1 MPTLASSNRSQLGYK
16 LEGTYPANFGVPQGG
31 NGANLNMLS
40 ETLDYTVKNESS
52 KTIRSDRQT
61 SDIVQVSAS
70 SAGGFAFE
78 AQYREYDPFVQAAVQ
93 NDYTV
98 YGTNGVSAALSSLT
112 LAAGSI
118 TAATATA
125 GVDSFATLA
134 KGQWF
139 ALIPP
144 AGAIQAIKDYFK
156 GRAFKVSATVAP
168 TTTVITL
175 DAATPINTAIAT
187 TAMAAGAIVGSSR
200 AYNGSLMK
208 SYTLEVGHADVG
220 QFRQYTG
227 MVMSKMDIKL
237 SVGAIVT
244 GSFEFMGKSFNL
256 LQATGQGTPTESL
269 TFTPANATRGVFDIF
284 EDGASIS
291 ANTYIKSG
299 EFSINNTLRMQDAIG
314 VFGAAGIGAGTF
326 KATGK
331 LEVYF
336 ANAVIYQKLLSGVA
350 TSLTIPLLDVDGN
363 GYVYHFPR
371 IKYTAAKVA
380 VGGLDQDNMLQMDF
394 EAVLDPVATS
404 ATYLK
409 TVAIYRVGAVGPVVV
424 GGGGG
429 LDTRPLFGVAAA
441 NAYLTPAT
449 LLAAMAPITGGA
461 NDGHAGTFNL
471 TTTAGNYGWVAV
483 QAANSAAGVHF
494 NDGVGL
500 GGWSGAG
507 LAGNNAGAS
516 PDPTTSTVT
525 YTDGNG
531 TVWRFFRQDFANAN
545 PTPAGYTL
553 S

>member
-16 LEGTYPANFGVPQGG
+16 LEGIYPDNFGVPQSG
-31 NGANLNMLS
+31 NGTNLNMLS

-61 SDIVQVSAS
+61 PDIVQVSAS

-93 NDYTV
+93 ADYTV
-98 YGTNGVSAALSSLT
+98 YGINGVSAALSALT
-112 LAAGSI
+112 LAAGTI

-125 GVDSFATLA
+125 GADAWSTLD

-144 AGAIQAIKDYFK
+144 SGATQAVRDYFK
-156 GRAFKVSATVAP
+156 SRAFKVSSTVAP
-168 TTTVITL
+168 TNTVITL
-175 DAATPINTAIAT
+175 DAATPINTTIAT

-200 AYNGSLMK
+200 VYNGSLMK
-208 SYTLEVGHADVG
+208 SYTLEVGHADVS
-220 QFRQYTG
+220 QYRQYTG
-227 MVMSKMDIKL
+227 MVMSKYDVKL

-256 LQATGQGTPTESL
+256 LSASAQGTPSESV
-269 TFTPANATRGVFDIF
+269 TFTPANATRGVFDIL

-326 KATGK
+326 KVSGK

-394 EAVLDPVATS
+394 EAVLDPVS
-404 ATYLK
+404 GNATYLK

-424 GGGGG
+424 GGGF
-429 LDTRPLFGVAAA
+429 DTRPMFGIGAA

-449 LLAAMAPITGGA
+449 LLAAMTAVTGGA

-483 QAANSAAGVHF
+483 QAGNSAAGIHF
-494 NDGVGL
+494 FDGVGF

-507 LAGNNAGAS
+507 LVGNNSGAS
-516 PDPTTSTVT
+516 PDPTVSTTT
-525 YTDGNG
+525 YTDTNG

-545 PTPAGYTL
+545 PSPGAYTL